1 MTDNPTNVAKIF
13 VDFWAILKIM
23 SVQAKPDV
31 LIVGATVGA
40 KLAIPSGHT
49 KRKALK
55 D

>member
-13 VDFWAILKIM
+13 ADFWAILKIM
-23 SVQAKPDV
+23 SFQAKPDV
-31 LIVGATVGA
+31 PIVGATVGA

-49 KRKALK
+49 ERKTLK